1 MSEEIFS
8 GMIHI
13 NDLVDDQFCIQKDL
27 LDRYTRQNQLLVIN
41 CSMDPFNNAVYD
53 FCNQILQLRYHSD
66 FLILSPDVHDP
77 SSQNDNIVYYPYWF
91 LFLRKKHEPH
101 PKTTIS
107 NSIRRYKISC
117 LNGRARPHRIENF
130 MKARKKIWFN
140 QMLFSFH
147 NAFCADT
154 EQKEQPG
161 LTFANEHILPEFLEL
176 LSTLPARMPVRIPHD
191 NNFTFDPA
199 YTDTYINFVT
209 ETGVHENEL
218 FISEKAFKPLLAGQF
233 GIWLGSPGLV
243 SYLRFIG
250 FDVFDDYIDHRYD
263 NEPNWHRRIDMIHCQ
278 IEQLLNL
285 DFEKIFIDTS
295 SRRLYNQQHFY
306 SDTLFQSLTNNLQER
321 MGT

>member
-8 GMIHI
+8 GRIHI

-27 LDRYTRQNQLLVIN
+27 LDSYTKQDQLPVIN
-41 CSMDPFNNAVYD
+41 CSMSPYNNAVHWFYD
-53 FCNQILQLRYHSD
+53 QILKLEYHSD
-66 FLILSPDVHDP
+66 FLILSPDVHDL

-130 MKARKKIWFN
+130 IKARKKIWFN

-147 NAFCADT
+147 NEFCADT

-161 LTFANEHILPEFLEL
+161 LTFDNENILSEFLEL
-176 LSTLPARMPVRIPHD
+176 LPTLPARTYND
-191 NNFTFDPA
+191 NFTFHPA

-209 ETGVHENEL
+209 ETGVHANEL
-218 FISEKAFKPLLAGQF
+218 FISEKSFKPLLAGQF
-233 GIWLGSPGLV
+233 GIWLSSPGLV
-243 SYLRFIG
+243 SYLRSIG
-250 FDVFDDYIDHRYD
+250 FDVFDDYIDHGYD
-263 NEPNWHRRIDMIHCQ
+263 DEINWHRRIDMIHHQ
-278 IEQLLNL
+278 IVQLLDL

-306 SDTLFQSLTNNLQER
+306 SDTLFQRLTNNLQER
-321 MGT
+321 IGT